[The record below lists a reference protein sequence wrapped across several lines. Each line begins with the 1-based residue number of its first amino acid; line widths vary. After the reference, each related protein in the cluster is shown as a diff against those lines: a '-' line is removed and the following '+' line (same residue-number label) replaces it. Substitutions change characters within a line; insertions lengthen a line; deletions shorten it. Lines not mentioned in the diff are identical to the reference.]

1 MNQDLEPADDAAAGQ
16 KSYRQILAGEIAS
29 GLREHERPS
38 HGLLISGFSA
48 GLDVSFSLFLMAV
61 ALTLTEGSLARP
73 AVELLTAAFYSVGFI
88 FVVIGRSELFT
99 EHTTLAV
106 LPVLNRR
113 TTVPSLLRLW
123 ALVYLGNIAGAA
135 LFAYFVVLI
144 GPALGVTER
153 NAFGTIASQLVNHG
167 DLTLIGSAMFAG
179 WLMGLMSWLVMA
191 ASDTIG
197 RIFIISLIAFCIG
210 FAKLPH
216 AVLGTTEVLSGVFA
230 GVGADLADFG
240 RFLGFT
246 TLGNALGG
254 VIFVAVI
261 KYSHIIRSRP
271 D

>member
-1 MNQDLEPADDAAAGQ
+1 MNQRLEESADQLTTQ
-16 KSYRQILAGEIAS
+16 KSYRQILAEEIEV
-29 GLREHERPS
+29 GLREHQRSS

-61 ALTLTEGSLARP
+61 ALTLTNGQWSEP
-73 AVELLTAAFYSVGFI
+73 AVELLIAAFYSVGFI

-113 TTVPSLLRLW
+113 TTILSLLRLW
-123 ALVYLGNIAGAA
+123 VLVYLGNVAGAA
-135 LFAYFVVLI
+135 LFAYFVTLV
-144 GPALGVTER
+144 GPASGVVEIWAFADIAGNLVSH
-153 NAFGTIASQLVNHG
+153 NAATMVASAVL
-167 DLTLIGSAMFAG
+167 AG

-197 RIFIISLIAFCIG
+197 RIAIIAIIAFCIG

-216 AVLGTTEVLSGVFA
+216 AIVGTTEVLSGVFS
-230 GVGADLADFG
+230 GVTDLADFG
-240 RFLGFT
+240 YFLALT
-246 TLGNALGG
+246 TLGNAIGG

-261 KYSHIIRSRP
+261 KYGHVIRSRP

>member
-1 MNQDLEPADDAAAGQ
+1 MNPSNGQGKQ
-16 KSYRQILAGEIAS
+16 KSYRQILAEEIES
-29 GLREHERPS
+29 GLHEHQRSS
-38 HGLLISGFSA
+38 HGLLLSGFSA

-61 ALTLTEGSLARP
+61 AMTLSHNRLADP
-73 AVELLTAAFYSVGFI
+73 VVQLLMGGFYSVGFI

-123 ALVYLGNIAGAA
+123 VLVYAGNVAGAA
-135 LFAYFVVLI
+135 LFAYFAVLV
-144 GPALGVTER
+144 GPALGTAEPW
-153 NAFGTIASQLVNHG
+153 AFGIIAHELVKHG
-167 DLTLIGSAMFAG
+167 GATLTASAVLAG

-191 ASDTIG
+191 ARDTIG
-197 RIFIISLIAFCIG
+197 RIVIIWIIAFAIG

-216 AVLGTTEVLSGVFA
+216 AILGTTEVLSGVFA
-230 GVGADLADFG
+230 GTGADLPAFG
-240 RFLGFT
+240 RFLGYT

-254 VIFVAVI
+254 VIFVALI
-261 KYSHIIRSRP
+261 KYSHSIRSEP

>member
-1 MNQDLEPADDAAAGQ
+1 MSQDLHPVESNTARQ
-16 KSYRQILAGEIAS
+16 KSYRQILAEEIAS
-29 GLREHERPS
+29 GLREHERAS
-38 HGLLISGFSA
+38 HGLLLSGFSA
-48 GLDVSFSLFLMAV
+48 GLDLSFSLFLMAV
-61 ALTLTEGSLARP
+61 ALTLAEGRLASP
-73 AVELLTAAFYSVGFI
+73 GLELLMGAFYSVGFI

-106 LPVLNRR
+106 LPVLSGR
-113 TTVPSLLRLW
+113 TTLISLLRLW
-123 ALVYLGNIAGAA
+123 ALVYLGNVAGAA
-135 LFAYFVVLI
+135 LFAYFIVLV
-144 GPALGVTER
+144 GPALGVTETW
-153 NAFGTIASQLVNHG
+153 AFGTIAAKLVDHDG
-167 DLTLIGSAMFAG
+167 LTLVGSAVLAG

-197 RIFIISLIAFCIG
+197 RIFIIALIAFCIG

-216 AVLGTTEVLSGVFA
+216 AILGTTEVLSGVFA
-230 GVGADLADFG
+230 GQGADAAGFG

-261 KYSHIIRSRP
+261 KYSHVIRSRP